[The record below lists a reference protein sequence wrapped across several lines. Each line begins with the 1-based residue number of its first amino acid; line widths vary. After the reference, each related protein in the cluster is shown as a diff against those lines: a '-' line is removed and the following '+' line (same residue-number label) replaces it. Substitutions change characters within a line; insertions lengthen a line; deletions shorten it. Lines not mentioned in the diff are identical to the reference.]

1 VANVGENILQSY
13 VSSTISSRALHAR
26 LVAAQRLAHL
36 KNTWEQDRAHLGKV
50 AAELELANRRL
61 TNAAL
66 TS

>member
-1 VANVGENILQSY
+1 
-13 VSSTISSRALHAR
+13 
-26 LVAAQRLAHL
+26 L